1 MLKELR
7 KKKIAVLMG
16 GWSAEREIS
25 LLTGKAVLQALKEES
40 AFGGKVIGI
49 DVDKNI
55 VENLKKYKID
65 FVFLALHGPI
75 GEDGK
80 IQGLL
85 ELLGIP
91 YTGSGPLASALAMNK
106 IYAKRIFAQVG
117 IPTPTWRVVTQ
128 SPIIHPPKQ
137 RPTPPKRLPRL
148 DFCGER
154 TDYQLPGLKYPV
166 VVKPAGQG
174 SAIGVSVVT
183 KKEELSSAIKRARK
197 LDKEVLIEEYIPG
210 KEVSVGILGEE
221 TLPII
226 EIVPKSK
233 FYDYRSKYAPGGSE
247 HLIPARLE
255 KKVAEKTARVA
266 LQAHRALG
274 CRAYSRVDLRIDKR
288 GQPWVLEINTIPGMT
303 KTSLLPDAARAVG
316 ISFNELV
323 LKIIEYSL

>member
-1 MLKELR
+1 MNIRDKNLCKFVKKKLKG
-7 KKKIAVLMG
+7 KKIAVLMG

-25 LLTGKAVLQALKEES
+25 LLTGKAVLQALKEEKLN
-40 AFGGKVIGI
+40 AIGI

-75 GEDGK
+75 GEDGR

-85 ELLGIP
+85 EILDMP

-106 IYAKRIFAQVG
+106 IYAKRIFSQAG
-117 IPTPTWRVVTQ
+117 IPTPFWAT
-128 SPIIHPPKQ
+128 ID
-137 RPTPPKRLPRL
+137 RLQI
-148 DFCGER
+148 
-154 TDYQLPGLKYPV
+154 TDYRLQGLKYPV
-166 VVKPAGQG
+166 VVKPAAQG
-174 SAIGVSVVT
+174 SAIGVSVVR
-183 KKEELSSAIKRARK
+183 KKEEISSAIKKAKK

-210 KEVSVGILGEE
+210 KEVTVGILGEK

-233 FYDYRSKYAPGGSE
+233 FYDYQAKYALGGSE

-255 KKVAEKTARVA
+255 KKVAKKTAQVA
-266 LQAHRALG
+266 LQAHRVLG
-274 CRAYSRVDLRIDKR
+274 CRAYSRVDLRVDRR
-288 GQPWVLEINTIPGMT
+288 GKPWVLEINTIPGMT
-303 KTSLLPDAARAVG
+303 KVSLLPDAARAVG

-323 LKIIEYSL
+323 LKIIEYSLVTQKRQISAKTQK